1 MSEHSI
7 DTEDFLA
14 EDIAGGQIP
23 SGDLADRALLVGTYA
38 SGKRDEAESHL
49 DELELLAET
58 YGAEVVARMSC
69 PLRKV
74 DARTFMGK
82 GKVEELVGLA
92 KECEASVVIF
102 DDEIMSSQQRNLERA
117 FGLSVMDRTEL
128 ILEVFNQR
136 AQTKEARL
144 QVELARIRYQFP
156 RLKRLW
162 THLHRQR
169 GGGLAV
175 KGEGEKQIELDRRM
189 LQRRLERVEKEL
201 SLVKQHRETQRTQRT
216 RSEIPVFALIGYT
229 NAGKSTLLNALTEAD
244 VFAEDKLF
252 ATLDTTT
259 RKLSLPGNLESL
271 IIDTVGFIRKLP
283 HLLVAAFK
291 STLEESLYG
300 DILLHIIDVSH
311 AEAPQQAEATLEVL
325 KELGADQ
332 RPTITV
338 LNKIDKDDPDI
349 QRKLL
354 RLRVLYPR
362 TIALSAKTGQGL
374 DELLER
380 MAEELKKRRRV
391 LDLRIPQSDYAVT
404 SEIMRHG
411 NVLSQEF
418 EDNDVLLRAE
428 VPASMVGR
436 LEKYAEE
443 R

>member
-1 MSEHSI
+1 
-7 DTEDFLA
+7 
-14 EDIAGGQIP
+14 
-23 SGDLADRALLVGTYA
+23 
-38 SGKRDEAESHL
+38 
-49 DELELLAET
+49 
-58 YGAEVVARMSC
+58 
-69 PLRKV
+69 
-74 DARTFMGK
+74 
-82 GKVEELVGLA
+82 
-92 KECEASVVIF
+92 
-102 DDEIMSSQQRNLERA
+102 MSSQQRNLERA